1 MLPARAAAADDGENA
16 VVPSFG
22 AAGAPLDPSGDPLLA
37 AKFSVPAVARGFV
50 RRKRLL
56 DRLTDGTKGPL
67 TLVTGPAGAGK
78 TTLVSSWTRWGTA
91 PGPVVWVTLDSG
103 DTPGVFWTYVV
114 DAFRRGLVGLT
125 GDIGTPACAGSVDH
139 SLLVRLCS
147 ALERL
152 PEPVVLVLD
161 GLDKVP
167 DREVASGLEFV
178 LDHAGPQLRLVL
190 TGRVDPS
197 LPLHRYRT
205 EDRVYEI
212 RGSDLAFTP
221 HEVAVLLRGHGLEP
235 GAETVDALTSRTE
248 GWAAGLRLCALAMRG
263 SGDTDG
269 FVRSFT
275 ASEHAVADYL
285 LAEILDAQPAA
296 TRELLLRVSIL
307 DRVHPDLANALTGRE
322 DAELIL
328 ARLTRANAFVEP
340 IAGTRWCRFHTLFA
354 EVLHAHLRSRRPGL
368 EPRLHRRAARWF
380 AGSGQVTEALAHA
393 AAGGDWQYG
402 ATEAVQH
409 LMVGRLLADPG
420 AEGLE
425 KLFSRMPPDVPGAE
439 PALIAGACHL
449 SRHDSAG
456 CRAHLARAEHHLYR
470 EGARPTPEAWLTHAL
485 LRLLS
490 GPYEQRNADGAD
502 GAAAAEADAGE
513 EAEEE
518 ARHVGELMARLPR
531 FRIKE
536 HPEIEVLRHHGLAC
550 ALLMSGRLGEAS
562 TAFAEAVRA
571 CAAGVTPAAEVTAA
585 AGVTLAAEVA
595 PMAEVAPVVRHQ
607 CLGRLA
613 LAEAIDGA
621 LTVAADHARCSLGVA
636 EQHRIPEARRSG
648 AGHLALA
655 IVAFEHGDVRTAIHH
670 LDPAEAL
677 PDTHDDPIL
686 MTETAVLR
694 SRVELARGRRSAALG
709 PLDELGPS
717 LLPWPAERRAVARSA
732 VALARG
738 DHATAISVLDGAESG
753 GPSRTVALALAHLA
767 AGHTETALG
776 LVAPIDGSP
785 GLTLPDRVRIRLLRT
800 RAAMPG
806 GDPAVTRALLA
817 QALDAARPEQLRQ
830 PFTEAGPWL
839 RHLLHRPDG
848 PLGVPDGPLGV
859 HAWLT
864 GRPPDRQ
871 DGPFPRDHAIPQDD
885 AILIEPLSPREREVL
900 AHLEQMMS
908 TDEIAAALHLSVN
921 TVKTH
926 LRGIYRKLCVSR
938 RREAVE
944 RGRELRLL

>member
-1 MLPARAAAADDGENA
+1 MCRPRAIHRHLGVVRILPARATAAEGGENEGGENT

-56 DRLTDGTKGPL
+56 DRLTDGTSGPL

-78 TTLVSSWTRWGTA
+78 TTLVSSWTRWGKA

-114 DAFRRGLVGLT
+114 DAFRRGLAGFQRGPIGLT
-125 GDIGTPACAGSVDH
+125 GDIGTPVSAGSVDH

-178 LDHAGPQLRLVL
+178 LDHAGPRLRLVL
-190 TGRVDPS
+190 TSRVDPP

-212 RGSDLAFTP
+212 RGGDLAFTP
-221 HEVAVLLRGHGLEP
+221 HEAAVLLRGHGLVP
-235 GAETVDALTSRTE
+235 GAETVGALTGRTE
-248 GWAAGLRLCALAMRG
+248 GWAAGLRLCALAMRE
-263 SGDTDG
+263 SGDADG
-269 FVRSFT
+269 FVRSFS

-328 ARLTRANAFVEP
+328 TRLTRANAFVEP
-340 IAGTRWCRFHTLFA
+340 IADTRWCRFHTLFA

-368 EPRLHRRAARWF
+368 EPKLHRRAARWF
-380 AGSGQVTEALAHA
+380 TDAGQITDALAHA
-393 AAGGDWQYG
+393 AAGGDWRYG
-402 ATEAVQH
+402 ATVAVQH

-420 AEGLE
+420 AEGLDR
-425 KLFSRMPPDVPGAE
+425 LFSRMPPDVPGAE
-439 PALIAGACHL
+439 PALIAGARDL

-470 EGARPTPEAWLTHAL
+470 RGARPTPEARLTHAL

-490 GPYEQRNADGAD
+490 GSYEQRHTGAD
-502 GAAAAEADAGE
+502 GAAAAE
-513 EAEEE
+513 EA
-518 ARHVGELMARLPR
+518 AQHVGELMGRLPP

-536 HPEIEVLRHHGLAC
+536 HPEIEALRHHGLAC
-550 ALLMSGRLGEAS
+550 ALLKSGRLDDAR

-571 CAAGVTPAAEVTAA
+571 RAAEVTP
-585 AGVTLAAEVA
+585 L
-595 PMAEVAPVVRHQ
+595 VRHQ
-607 CLGRLA
+607 CLGQLA

-636 EQHRIPEARRSG
+636 DQHRIPEPRRSG

-655 IVAFEHGDVRTAIHH
+655 IVAFERGDVRAAIHH

-677 PDTHDDPIL
+677 PDTRDDPML
-686 MTETAVLR
+686 MTETAVLW

-709 PLDELGPS
+709 PLDALGPTP
-717 LLPWPAERRAVARSA
+717 LPWPAERRAVARSA

-738 DHATAISVLDGAESG
+738 DHATAISVLDGAASG
-753 GPSRTVALALAHLA
+753 GPSRTVALALAHLS
-767 AGHTETALG
+767 AGHTEAALR
-776 LVAPIDGSP
+776 LVAPIDGSSGP
-785 GLTLPDRVRIRLLRT
+785 PLPDRVRILLLRT
-800 RAAMPG
+800 HATMPD

-848 PLGVPDGPLGV
+848 PLGV

-864 GRPPDRQ
+864 ARPPDRQ
-871 DGPFPRDHAIPQDD
+871 DNP
-885 AILIEPLSPREREVL
+885 ILIEPLSGREREVL

-926 LRGIYRKLCVSR
+926 LRGLYRKLCVSR

>member
-1 MLPARAAAADDGENA
+1 MHP
-16 VVPSFG
+16 

-37 AKFSVPAVARGFV
+37 AKFSVPAVTRGFV

-56 DRLTDGTKGPL
+56 DRLAVGTNGPL

-91 PGPVVWVTLDSG
+91 PGPVVWVTLDSC
-103 DTPGVFWTYVV
+103 DTPGAFWAYVV
-114 DAFRRGLVGLT
+114 DAFRRGLTGLT
-125 GDIGTPACAGSVDH
+125 ALTELTGEPGVPGEPDVPGRAGSVDH

-147 ALERL
+147 ALEQL

-167 DREVASGLEFV
+167 GREVASGLEFV

-190 TGRVDPS
+190 TSRVDPS

-212 RGSDLAFTP
+212 RGGDLAFTP
-221 HEVAVLLRGHGLEP
+221 HEVAVLLRGHGLVP
-235 GAETVDALTSRTE
+235 GAETVHALTSRTE
-248 GWAAGLRLCALAMRG
+248 GWAAGVRLCALAMRG
-263 SGDTDG
+263 SGDADG

-307 DRVHPDLANALTGRE
+307 DRVHPDLANALTGHE

-328 ARLTRANAFVEP
+328 TRLTRANAFVEP
-340 IAGTRWCRFHTLFA
+340 IGDTRWCRFHPLFA
-354 EVLHAHLRSRRPGL
+354 AVLHAHLRSRRPGL
-368 EPRLHRRAARWF
+368 ETGLHRRAARWF
-380 AGSGQVTEALAHA
+380 ADSGQITEALAHA
-393 AAGGDWQYG
+393 AAGEDWQYG

-409 LMVGRLLADPG
+409 LMIGRLLADTG
-420 AEGLE
+420 AAGLE
-425 KLFSRMPPDVPGAE
+425 ELFSRMPPDVPGAE
-439 PALIAGACHL
+439 PALIAAACHL

-456 CRAHLARAEHHLYR
+456 CRTHLARAEHHLYR
-470 EGARPTPEAWLTHAL
+470 EGARPTPEAQLTHAL

-490 GPYEQRNADGAD
+490 GAYEQRHTGAD
-502 GAAAAEADAGE
+502 GAAAQHAGE
-513 EAEEE
+513 QAGEL
-518 ARHVGELMARLPR
+518 VGELMGRLPPL
-531 FRIKE
+531 RIKE
-536 HPEIEVLRHHGLAC
+536 HPEIEVLRHHGLAR
-550 ALLMSGRLGEAS
+550 ALLMSGRLHDAG
-562 TAFAEAVRA
+562 TALAEAVRA
-571 CAAGVTPAAEVTAA
+571 CGAEVPP
-585 AGVTLAAEVA
+585 L
-595 PMAEVAPVVRHQ
+595 VRHQ
-607 CLGRLA
+607 CWGRLA

-621 LTVAADHARCSLGVA
+621 LTVAADHARRSLGVA
-636 EQHRIPEARRSG
+636 EEHLIPEPRRSG

-655 IVAFEHGDVRTAIHH
+655 IVAFERGDVRTAIHH

-677 PDTHDDPIL
+677 PDTHDDPLL
-686 MTETAVLR
+686 MTETAVLWA
-694 SRVELARGRRSAALG
+694 RVEVARGRQSAALA
-709 PLDELGPS
+709 PLDEIGDALGDALGDGLGPTS
-717 LLPWPAERRAVARSA
+717 LPWPAERRAVARSA

-738 DHATAISVLDGAESG
+738 DHATAVSVLDGAESG

-767 AGHTETALG
+767 AGHTETALR

-800 RAAMPG
+800 RAALPD
-806 GDPAVTRALLA
+806 GDPAATHALLA

-839 RHLLHRPDG
+839 RHLLHRPDS
-848 PLGVPDGPLGV
+848 PLGVP
-859 HAWLT
+859 AWLT
-864 GRPPDRQ
+864 ARPPDRQ
-871 DGPFPRDHAIPQDD
+871 DGQDGPV
-885 AILIEPLSPREREVL
+885 LIEPLSGREREVL

-908 TDEIAAALHLSVN
+908 TDEIATALHLSVN

-926 LRGIYRKLCVSR
+926 LRGLYRKLCVSR